1 MNVDLK
7 PIWNPDFNS
16 KLLLNLRLLFFVAL
30 IFSPLAVAV
39 AQPAISKAPFGTT
52 KNGESVD
59 IYTLRNRNGMETKI
73 TNYGG
78 IVVSLTAPDLANKFA
93 DVVLGYNTLDDYM
106 NPPFPYFGAI
116 IGRYGNRIA
125 KGRFTLNGVE
135 YKLAVNNGENHL
147 HGGLIG
153 FDKVVWTAQQ
163 IKSPAGPA
171 LSLTYVSKDGEEGY
185 PGNLRVRVVYTLT
198 NKNELRIDYTAS
210 TDKDTVLN
218 LTHHSYFNLAGEGNG
233 DILNHVVILKARQ
246 FVPTDASSIP
256 TGELKDVV
264 NTPFDFRIGHA
275 IGDRIDQ
282 VDQQLK
288 FGNGYD
294 HTWVIDGKAGV
305 LREAAFVYEA
315 TTGRAMEV
323 WTTEPG
329 VQFYTGN
336 FLDGSRPG
344 KSGKPYPRRSGFCLE
359 TQHYPDSP
367 NRPNFPTTTL
377 RKGATYR
384 STTIYRFV
392 RPKVKLGGSP
402 TRVN

>member
-1 MNVDLK
+1 MRLNL
-7 PIWNPDFNS
+7 
-16 KLLLNLRLLFFVAL
+16 KLLFILVL
-30 IFSPLAVAV
+30 ILSAVAVAV
-39 AQPAISKAPFGTT
+39 AQPAITSTSFGKTADGQ
-52 KNGESVD
+52 NVQ
-59 IYTLRNRNGMETKI
+59 IYTLRNRHGMEARI

-78 IVVSLTAPDLANKFA
+78 IVVSLTAPDHDHKFA

-106 NPPFPYFGAI
+106 SPPFPYFGAI

-147 HGGLIG
+147 HGGLKG
-153 FDKVVWTAQQ
+153 FDKVVWGAQQ
-163 IKSPAGPA
+163 KNTAAGPA
-171 LSLTYVSKDGEEGY
+171 LLLSYVSKDGEEGY
-185 PGNLRVRVVYTLT
+185 PGNLRVTVTYTLT
-198 NKNELRIDYTAS
+198 HKNELKIDYTAS
-210 TDKDTVLN
+210 TDKDTVTN

-233 DILNHVVILKARQ
+233 DILDHRVVLRATR
-246 FVPTDASSIP
+246 FVPTDAGSIP
-256 TGELKDVV
+256 TGELKNVAG
-264 NTPFDFRIGHA
+264 TPFDFLSAHTIGERINQ
-275 IGDRIDQ
+275 D
-282 VDQQLK
+282 DQQLK

-294 HTWVIDGKAGV
+294 HTWVINGRMGV
-305 LREAAFVYEA
+305 LRQAASVYEP
-315 TTGRAMEV
+315 TSGRVMEV

-384 STTIYRFV
+384 STTIYRFSA
-392 RPKVKLGGSP
+392 RK
-402 TRVN
+402 T

>member
-1 MNVDLK
+1 M
-7 PIWNPDFNS
+7 
-16 KLLLNLRLLFFVAL
+16 KLLLVFLLIL
-30 IFSPLAVAV
+30 SPLAVAV
-39 AQPAISKAPFGTT
+39 AQPAITATSFGKTADGQ
-52 KNGESVD
+52 NVQ
-59 IYTLRNRNGMETKI
+59 IYTLRNRHGMEARI

-78 IVVSLTAPDLANKFA
+78 IVVSLTAPGGDGKFE
-93 DVVLGYNTLDDYM
+93 DVVLGYNDLDSYM

-147 HGGLIG
+147 HGGLKG
-153 FDKVVWTAQQ
+153 FDKVIWGAQQ
-163 IKSPAGPA
+163 RNTAAGPA
-171 LSLTYVSKDGEEGY
+171 LLLNYVSKDGEEGY
-185 PGNLRVRVVYTLT
+185 PGNLRVTVTYTLT
-198 NKNELRIDYTAS
+198 NNNELKIQYTAS
-210 TDKDTVLN
+210 TDKDTVIN

-233 DILNHVVILKARQ
+233 DILDHYVMLKAQR
-246 FVPTDASSIP
+246 FVPTDAGSIP
-256 TGELKDVV
+256 TGQLKNVAG
-264 NTPFDFRIGHA
+264 TPFDFRRRETIGH
-275 IGDRIDQ
+275 RIDQ
-282 VDQQLK
+282 DDQQLK

-294 HTWVIDGKAGV
+294 HTWVIDGRAGV
-305 LREAAFVYEA
+305 LRMAASVYEA
-315 TTGRAMEV
+315 TSGRIMEV

-384 STTIYRFV
+384 STTVYRFIV
-392 RPKVKLGGSP
+392 PRVELVVPKSK
-402 TRVN
+402 R